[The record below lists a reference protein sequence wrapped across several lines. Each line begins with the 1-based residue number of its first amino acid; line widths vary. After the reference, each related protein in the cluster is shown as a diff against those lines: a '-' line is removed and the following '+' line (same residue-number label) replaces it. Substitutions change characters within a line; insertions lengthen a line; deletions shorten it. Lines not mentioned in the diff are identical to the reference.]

1 MLKTTPFYPRTA
13 ALMEAQQWRRWAGF
27 LAASAYEMSHEREYH
42 AIRSSAAL
50 FDVSPLYKYH
60 LRGRDATRLLDRV
73 VTRNVAKCQPCQ
85 VMYTPWCDPRGKV
98 IDDGTLHRFG
108 EDNYRLTSADPN
120 LRWLHQNARG
130 MQVEIEDASE
140 RVASLSLQGPLSRS
154 ILEQAVGRELGALKY
169 FRLTNATI
177 GGVSVVISR
186 TGYTGDLGY
195 EVWMDASEAL
205 PVWDALVAHG
215 KPYGITP
222 AGMLALDIARIEA
235 GLILLDVD
243 YVSARK
249 ALIPGQ
255 LSSPFELALGWTVS
269 IDKQPF
275 NGKPALAREKADGPS
290 WSLMGLEIDW
300 LTLER
305 LYEDMGLAP
314 RVAAAASRVSVPV
327 YDGSKQVGYAT
338 SSAWSPLLKRYIALA
353 HLEASSATPGKEL
366 EFEITV
372 EHRRK
377 RATARVRKLPFY
389 DPARKRT

>member
-1 MLKTTPFYPRTA
+1 MLKTTPFHPRTA
-13 ALMEAQQWRRWAGF
+13 ALMEAQQWRRWAGY

-42 AIRSSAAL
+42 AIRNSAAL

-60 LRGRDATRLLDRV
+60 VRGRDATRLLDRI

-98 IDDGTLHRFG
+98 IDDGTVHRFS
-108 EDNYRLTSADPN
+108 EDSYRFTSADPN
-120 LRWLHQNARG
+120 MRWLHQNARG
-130 MQVEIEDASE
+130 MNVHIEDASE
-140 RVASLSLQGPLSRS
+140 RVAALSLQGPLSRT
-154 ILEQAVGRELGALKY
+154 ILEQAIGRDLASLKY
-169 FRLTNATI
+169 FRLTNASI
-177 GGVSVVISR
+177 GGVQVAISR

-195 EVWMDASEAL
+195 EIWMEAVDAIA
-205 PVWDALVAHG
+205 VWDALIDHG
-215 KPYGITP
+215 SGYGITP
-222 AGMLALDIARIEA
+222 AGLLALDIARIEA

-255 LSSPFELALGWTVS
+255 LSSPFELGLGWTVS
-269 IDKQPF
+269 VDKMPF
-275 NGKPALAREKADGPS
+275 NGKRVLAGEKHAGSS

-300 LTLER
+300 PTLER
-305 LYEDMGLAP
+305 LYESMGLAP
-314 RVAAAASRVSVPV
+314 RLAATASRVSVPV

-338 SSAWSPLLKRYIALA
+338 SSTWSPILKRYIALA
-353 HLEASSATPGKEL
+353 HLESSAATPDREL

-377 RATARVRKLPFY
+377 RATARVRKLPFF
-389 DPARKRT
+389 DPPRKRA